1 MQVATVITR
10 LEGGAGAQA
19 LRGARTLNQD
29 AFEIVVI
36 SGSGSDE
43 AALCD
48 ALRAAYA
55 ARPAPIAVSSANWPS
70 PTLG

>member
-1 MQVATVITR
+1 MQEGTIITR

-29 AFEIVVI
+29 GFEIVVI
-36 SGSGSDE
+36 SGGGSDE

-48 ALRAAYA
+48 ALRATYA
-55 ARPAPIAVSSANWPS
+55 TGPAPIAVSSANWPS